1 MSKSGFAQTSN
12 VKVSIE
18 DEISNADVFEVSF
31 FLILDLPH
39 KKSPIKKSSFPWF
52 NILQRVIPA

>member
-1 MSKSGFAQTSN
+1 MSKNGFAQTSN

-39 KKSPIKKSSFPWF
+39 KKSPIKNRAFHGSIF
-52 NILQRVIPA
+52 

>member
-1 MSKSGFAQTSN
+1 MTKSGFAQTSN

-39 KKSPIKKSSFPWF
+39 KKSPIKNRAFHGSIF
-52 NILQRVIPA
+52 